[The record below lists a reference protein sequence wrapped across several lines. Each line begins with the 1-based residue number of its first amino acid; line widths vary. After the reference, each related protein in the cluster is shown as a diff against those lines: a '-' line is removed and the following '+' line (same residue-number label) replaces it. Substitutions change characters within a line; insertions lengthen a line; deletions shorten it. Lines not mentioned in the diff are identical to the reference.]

1 MAFLKKQTVIEL
13 IINGIQKSYTEISKM
28 KYEEFGDN
36 SDIKE
41 IQKCSNLAFQQLLES
56 KVGNTFQKIIEMN
69 IDKIMNDINR
79 DAYNRI
85 QYYGM
90 LERGH
95 LKFL

>member
-41 IQKCSNLAFQQLLES
+41 I
-56 KVGNTFQKIIEMN
+56 
-69 IDKIMNDINR
+69 
-79 DAYNRI
+79 
-85 QYYGM
+85 
-90 LERGH
+90 
-95 LKFL
+95 